1 MRKTKI
7 MIFIIFNILIGSVLT
22 INAQG
27 NYLYASW
34 SDHDIVLES
43 DFENWTDALGHS
55 VPSLQSQIYLK
66 NTKNYFYIAI
76 FHYSNFVISNVSVTL
91 DTNHDL
97 ILADDMKLV
106 TSSNIDKDYYFT
118 SVNSLLEDTNKD
130 FDARFDNDFVLAGT
144 SGSFTEFKI
153 PLIPPASQILIDLV
167 VIDPSDYL
175 VGFDIAFGLN
185 NGSYYTISQGMASS
199 NNGDASNYLTVI
211 LAPPGRFK
219 TPDFSPPTSF
229 VPSTTSS
236 SSTITDDGYKPG
248 DEYSSTETLA
258 AGAGFTVMDTVFI
271 LVGTIALFLTL
282 KRRGSK

>member
-1 MRKTKI
+1 
-7 MIFIIFNILIGSVLT
+7 MIFLTINILIGSVLT
-22 INAQG
+22 INAEG

-34 SDHDIVLES
+34 SDHDIVLDS
-43 DFENWTDALGHS
+43 DYENWTDALGHA

-66 NTKNYFYIAI
+66 NTKEYFYIAI

-97 ILADDMKLV
+97 TTANDMKLV
-106 TSSNIDKDYYFT
+106 TSSNLDKDYYFT
-118 SVNSLLEDTNKD
+118 GVNTLLEDTNKD
-130 FDARFDNDFVLAGT
+130 FDAKFDNEFILAGT
-144 SGSFTEFKI
+144 TGSFTEFKI

-175 VGFDIAFGLN
+175 IGFDIAFGLN
-185 NGSYYTISQGMASS
+185 NGSYYSISQGMASN

-229 VPSTTSS
+229 VTSSTTEA
-236 SSTITDDGYKPG
+236 STTTGDGNLPG
-248 DEYSSTETLA
+248 DDLRDA
-258 AGAGFTVMDTVFI
+258 AAATGFSIIDSVFIIIGVFTV
-271 LVGTIALFLTL
+271 FLIL
-282 KRRGSK
+282 KRRASK